1 MRSHSEYKVI
11 DGLYLL
17 SESPRCGI
25 QYISEFVALEVGVQ
39 AVGVRS
45 GVCGVSGI
53 VDRNVS
59 RASFHCFGLES
70 LSSRRYLGRLLNNN
84 GPIIIKDCFLMDL
97 QNWPYF
103 GRLNVIP
110 LQSVLDHESPQL
122 CTLLVR
128 IFHV

>member
-1 MRSHSEYKVI
+1 MRSHCEYKVI

-59 RASFHCFGLES
+59 RASFHCLGLES

-84 GPIIIKDCFLMDL
+84 GPIIINACFLMDL
-97 QNWPYF
+97 HNWPYF
-103 GRLNVIP
+103 GRLNVIT
-110 LQSVLDHESPQL
+110 LQFKLDQESI
-122 CTLLVR
+122 LLVR
-128 IFHV
+128 VLHM